1 MIASAY
7 PGFEIPLCPN
17 NVPPATVQA
26 MTGFDSGRAFVRNL
40 GWVTRDEQALLRGR
54 RVAIAGLGGVGG
66 SHLVTLTRLGI
77 GKFHIADLDVFEIE
91 NVNRQYGARVST
103 LGRPKTEVLAE
114 VARDVNPDVE
124 LRVFDAGVH
133 ADNVDDFLAGV
144 DVYVDGLDFFAVAER
159 RAVFAACARVGVP
172 AITAA
177 PLGMGAALLT
187 FLPGGMTF
195 DEYFGM
201 AGVSENEQLLRFFVG
216 LAPAGLQQRYL
227 VDPSAIDLAA
237 HRGPSTA
244 MGCELCAGVAASQA
258 LKILLNRGTVL
269 GAPHGLQYDAYL
281 NTLRHTWRPGG
292 HRNPLQR
299 LTLTMARDRL
309 AAEPPPAPAPP
320 KDRVHEILD
329 LARWAPSGDN
339 AQPWRF
345 EVLGDDAFA
354 VHTRPAGDIYDLQ
367 GHATDLAMGALLET
381 ITVAA
386 TASGVRAE
394 VRRRDDSTFDVT
406 LTDSAGP
413 VSPLVPAIRLR
424 RVQRRPM
431 PTTPLTERQ
440 HRALAKA
447 AVPFEVRWLRSPRDR
462 ARAARLNFA
471 NSLLRLGTPEAFDTH
486 AAAIEWQAGDSEA
499 AMPDRALGVNPLT
512 ARVMRWALGS
522 RRRAETLDRLGG
534 SLGPAVEMDLVP
546 GLACAAHFVLVGPRP
561 ARTPDD
567 FVAAGRAV
575 QRFWLTATV
584 LGLQVQPQYTPLVF
598 HEYVRDGVPFTT
610 SAAAARR
617 ARGVAAKLADLLGAD
632 TVERAVFYGRI
643 GGGPPATAR
652 STRLP
657 LARLLLP

>member
-1 MIASAY
+1 M
-7 PGFEIPLCPN
+7 
-17 NVPPATVQA
+17 V
-26 MTGFDSGRAFVRNL
+26 GFDSGRAFVRNL
-40 GWVTRDEQALLRGR
+40 GWVTPDEQALLRGR

-66 SHLVTLTRLGI
+66 SHLVTLARLGI

-91 NVNRQYGARVST
+91 NVNRQYGAKAST
-103 LGRPKTEVLAE
+103 LGRPKAEVMAE

-124 LRVFDAGVH
+124 LRVFGTGVD
-133 ADNVDDFLAGV
+133 ADNVDDFLSGV
-144 DVYVDGLDFFAVAER
+144 DLYVDGLDFFAVAAR
-159 RAVFAACARVGVP
+159 RAVFAACARIGIP

-177 PLGMGAALLT
+177 PLGMGAALLN
-187 FLPGGMTF
+187 FMPDGMTF

-201 AGVSENEQLLRFFVG
+201 AGVTENEQLLRFFVG

-227 VDPSAIDLAA
+227 VDPSSIDLAA

-269 GAPHGLQYDAYL
+269 AAPHGLQFDAYL
-281 NTLRHTWRPGG
+281 NTVRHTWRPGG
-292 HRNPLQR
+292 HRHPLQR
-299 LTLTMARDRL
+299 LTLALARERL
-309 AAEPPPAPAPP
+309 AAERPPVPTPP
-320 KDRVHEILD
+320 SGRVQSILD

-345 EVLGDDAFA
+345 EVVDDNTFA

-367 GHATDLAMGALLET
+367 GHATQLAMGALVET
-381 ITVAA
+381 ISIAA

-394 VRRRDDSTFDVT
+394 VRRRDNDVFDVS
-406 LTDSAGP
+406 LTDSTDAP
-413 VSPLVPAIRLR
+413 SPLAPAIRLR

-431 PTTPLTERQ
+431 PTTPLTARQ
-440 HRALAKA
+440 HRALVKA
-447 AVPFEVRWLRSPRDR
+447 AFPFEVRFLSSSRDR
-462 ARAARLNFA
+462 TRAARLNFA
-471 NSLLRLGTPEAFDTH
+471 NSLLRLGLPEAFDTH
-486 AAAIEWQAGDSEA
+486 AAAIEWDVDASEE
-499 AMPDRALGVNPLT
+499 AMPDRALGVNPVT
-512 ARVMRWALGS
+512 ARIMRWALGS
-522 RRRAETLDRLGG
+522 RQRAAGLDRLGG

-567 FVAAGRAV
+567 YVAAGRAV

-584 LGLQVQPQYTPLVF
+584 VGLQVQPQYTPLVF
-598 HEYVRDGVPFTT
+598 REYVRDEVPFTK
-610 SAAAARR
+610 SEVSLRR
-617 ARGVAAKLADLLGAD
+617 ARAVATKLGNMLGEE

-643 GGGPPATAR
+643 GGGPPATTR

-657 LARLLLP
+657 LERLLLP

>member
-1 MIASAY
+1 M
-7 PGFEIPLCPN
+7 
-17 NVPPATVQA
+17 V
-26 MTGFDSGRAFVRNL
+26 FDSGRAFVRNL
-40 GWVTRDEQALLRGR
+40 GWVTPDEQALLRGR

-66 SHLVTLTRLGI
+66 SHLVTLARLGI

-91 NVNRQYGARVST
+91 NVNRQYGAKVST
-103 LGRPKTEVLAE
+103 LGRPKADVMAE
-114 VARDVNPDVE
+114 AARDVNPDVE
-124 LRVFDAGVH
+124 LRVFGAGVD
-133 ADNVDDFLAGV
+133 ADNVDAFLAGV
-144 DVYVDGLDFFAVAER
+144 DLYVDGLDFFAVAAR
-159 RAVFAACARVGVP
+159 RAVFAACARTGIP

-177 PLGMGAALLT
+177 PLGMGAALLN

-201 AGVSENEQLLRFFVG
+201 AGVNENEQLLRFFVG

-227 VDPSAIDLAA
+227 VDPSSIDLAA

-258 LKILLNRGTVL
+258 LKILLNRGAVL
-269 GAPHGLQYDAYL
+269 AAPHGLQYDAYL
-281 NTLRHTWRPGG
+281 NKLRHTWRPGG

-299 LTLTMARDRL
+299 LTLSLARERL
-309 AAEPPPAPAPP
+309 AAERPPAPTPV
-320 KDRVHEILD
+320 KGRVHEVLD

-345 EVLGDDAFA
+345 EVFGDDSFA

-367 GHATDLAMGALLET
+367 GHATQLAMGALLET
-381 ITVAA
+381 ITIAA
-386 TASGVRAE
+386 TASGARAE
-394 VRRRDDSTFDVT
+394 VRRRDDVVFDVS
-406 LTDSAGP
+406 LTDSTHAE
-413 VSPLVPAIRLR
+413 SPLAPAIRLR

-431 PTTPLTERQ
+431 PTTSLTERQ
-440 HRALAKA
+440 HRALVKA
-447 AVPFEVRWLRSPRDR
+447 AVPFEVLFLSSPRDR

-471 NSLLRLGTPEAFDTH
+471 NSLLRLGMPEAFDTH
-486 AAAIEWQAGDSEA
+486 AAAIEWDTEASEE
-499 AMPDRALGVNPLT
+499 AMPARALGVNPLT
-512 ARVMRWALGS
+512 ARIMRWALGS
-522 RRRAETLDRLGG
+522 RQRAEGLDRLGG

-546 GLACAAHFVLVGPRP
+546 GFACAAHFVLVGPRP

-598 HEYVRDGVPFTT
+598 HEYVRDEVPFTT
-610 SAAAARR
+610 SPVSLGRARAVAAR
-617 ARGVAAKLADLLGAD
+617 LADLVGEQ

-657 LARLLLP
+657 LERLISLP